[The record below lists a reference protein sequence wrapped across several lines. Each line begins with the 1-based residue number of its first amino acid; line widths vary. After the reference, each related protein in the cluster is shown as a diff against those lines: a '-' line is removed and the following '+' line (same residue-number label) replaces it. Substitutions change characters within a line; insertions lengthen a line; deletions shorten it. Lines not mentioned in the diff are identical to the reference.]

1 MPPVLPR
8 MLLALAPPTAY
19 NPFCPVRSRVERK
32 KPKATIP
39 VQTLRRIPFYHQILS
54 ELEARGDTYVS
65 SHYLAGFFK
74 IDDTQVRKDVS
85 VIGYK
90 GKPKSGYQIRGL
102 KQAIGEFLG
111 INVENTAILIGA
123 GKLASALSEYAGFA
137 EFGLRIKAILD
148 SDPKKIGKIMGGLT
162 ILSIDSLP
170 RVVRSFDIG
179 IAILTVPKEAAQQVC
194 DLVMSLGIKAVWNFA
209 PTQLRVPPDV
219 AVRNENLAVGVAV
232 LSHHLKKKETS
243 AEGQTTAEN

>member
-1 MPPVLPR
+1 LKDTDR
-8 MLLALAPPTAY
+8 L
-19 NPFCPVRSRVERK
+19 K
-32 KPKATIP
+32 KPESTIP
-39 VQTLRRIPFYHQILS
+39 VQTLRRIPYYHQILAD
-54 ELEARGDTYVS
+54 LEQKGERFVS
-65 SHYLAGFFK
+65 SKYLAHFFHV
-74 IDDTQVRKDVS
+74 DDTQVRKDVS

-137 EFGLRIKAILD
+137 EFGLRLKAIFD
-148 SDPKKIGKIMGGLT
+148 TDPKKIGRPMGGLT

-179 IAILTVPKEAAQQVC
+179 IAILTVPKEAAQQVS
-194 DLVMSLGIKAVWNFA
+194 DLVISLGIKAVWNFA
-209 PTQLRVPPDV
+209 PTQLTVPPDV
-219 AVRNENLAVGVAV
+219 AVRDENLAVGVAL
-232 LSHHLKKKETS
+232 LSHHLKKMEVS
-243 AEGQTTAEN
+243 